1 MRLQNKDTKELGVLG
16 ENGVVRGEN
25 GTDYKYKS
33 FRDLQNEWEEYVEPE
48 ETDFVDG
55 LVSMAPSHD
64 ANDYIRENESL
75 YNENE
80 KLRKRNSLLEEVGKD
95 SAEAYKRGRKDMY
108 KEMME
113 WIECRSWE

>member
-33 FRDLQNEWEEYVEPE
+33 FRDLQNEWEEYIEQKGD
-48 ETDFVDG
+48 DFIDG
-55 LVSMAPSHD
+55 LVSIPPLHE
-64 ANDYIRENESL
+64 ANDYIRENETL
-75 YNENE
+75 YHENE
-80 KLRKRNSLLEEVGKD
+80 KLKKRNTLLEEVGND
-95 SAEAYKRGRKDMY
+95 SIKAYKRGRKDMY
-108 KEMME
+108 EEMME